1 MSVLSSSSVVSV
13 SSTLVAI
20 NAGKSAGMT
29 LCQGGFT
36 FVNHSTGQEEYVC
49 QGGMDC
55 KWSFALRRA
64 YFVRDGQAWV
74 AVNSVN
80 NPNRFSA
87 VYEPLEALAEKAFKA
102 FDLPRKQFIK
112 MLDVAYTKALS
123 ASIVPERD

>member
-1 MSVLSSSSVVSV
+1 MSVSSASVVSV

-20 NAGKSAGMT
+20 NAGKSAAMT

-36 FVNHSTGQEEYVC
+36 FVNHSTGQEEYMC

-55 KWSFALRRA
+55 QWSFALRRA

-74 AVNSVN
+74 AVNSTN
-80 NPNRFSA
+80 NPDRFTA
-87 VYEPLEALAEKAFKA
+87 VYGPLEELAEKAFKA

-112 MLDVAYTKALS
+112 MMNTAYTKALS
-123 ASIVPERD
+123 ASVVPERD